1 MAEHRS
7 PAPNPIARSPIARSP
22 IAPGGPT
29 RVVAGWEVAAGRSA
43 APLTL
48 SDRTPLAKVVVRAPA
63 GSATAEALGVLPG
76 RATRLDDGTLAV
88 GSGPEEWTLLAAPGR
103 GPALAE
109 RWPAGEG
116 GDSGGGSGG
125 GGGGSGGGDGDG
137 NRGGCVVD
145 DGLTTAVDLT
155 SARALLRLTGAPADR
170 LLAKVCAIDLDDR
183 VTPDGSAF
191 RSSVAK
197 VVTDVIRDDQA
208 GIRSYLLHCDRSYGQ
223 YLCDA
228 LLDAGAEFDIE
239 VDGFPEDDPW

>member
-1 MAEHRS
+1 VAEHRS

-22 IAPGGPT
+22 IAPGGP
-29 RVVAGWEVAAGRSA
+29 RVEAGWEVAAGRSA

-63 GSATAEALGVLPG
+63 GSATAAALLAVTGRCARPG
-76 RATRLDDGTLAV
+76 DGTLVA
-88 GSGPEEWTLLAAPGR
+88 GSGPGEWTVLGAPGR
-103 GPALAE
+103 GPELAE
-109 RWPAGEG
+109 RWQAP
-116 GDSGGGSGG
+116 
-125 GGGGSGGGDGDG
+125 GGDGG
-137 NRGGCVVD
+137 

-155 SARALLRLTGAPADR
+155 SARALLRLTGTAADQ

-208 GIRSYLLHCDRSYGQ
+208 GIRSYLLHCDRSYGR
-223 YLCDA
+223 YLFDA

-239 VDGFPEDDPW
+239 VDGYPEDDPW